1 MTYIYIYIQ
10 YNKYTWSEMLVM
22 ETLTG
27 CAEEGVGHRK
37 EAEKKKEKKSM
48 YYVYTEAYIDR
59 QTY

>member
-1 MTYIYIYIQ
+1 
-10 YNKYTWSEMLVM
+10 MLVM

-37 EAEKKKEKKSM
+37 EAEKKKEKKRM

-59 QTY
+59 